1 MAGKAGE
8 AEKHTDEKR
17 VQPIEEALTAFTEI
31 DVYRGE
37 NHSLGNFQR
46 EIEKGIPFISF
57 VVKEKEG
64 AVFIKPHPLF
74 MADSFLKEQKMEGRE
89 ILYRA
94 DYMQGGRE
102 KFATGVLFAGERPE
116 TFLKLLKNNIVSG
129 NAKADI
135 MGIYSYLETH
145 LTLCGLERL
154 AEEETAFMG
163 KEEAGS
169 ADYREANRAYYKEV
183 LSYVEAGRRYLNRG
197 ASGIFLPPF
206 PERSVFMAGWY
217 REHGGSR

>member
-1 MAGKAGE
+1 ME
-8 AEKHTDEKR
+8 AR
-17 VQPIEEALTAFTEI
+17 PIEEALMAFAEI
-31 DVYRGE
+31 EISKTRNFFGE
-37 NHSLGNFQR
+37 K
-46 EIEKGIPFISF
+46 EKGIPFISF
-57 VVKEKEG
+57 VVKEGEG
-64 AVFIKPHPLF
+64 AVFIGPHPLF
-74 MADSFLKEQKMEGRE
+74 AADRLLKEQETEGRE

-102 KFATGVLFAGERPE
+102 KLAAGVLFAGEKTE
-116 TFLKLLKNNIVSG
+116 TFLGLLKNNISSG

-135 MGIYSYLETH
+135 MGICSYLETH

-169 ADYREANRAYYKEV
+169 AGYREANRAYYKEV

-206 PERSVFMAGWY
+206 PDRSVFMAGWY
-217 REHGGSR
+217 REHGGGR

>member
-1 MAGKAGE
+1 MTGKIGE
-8 AEKHTDEKR
+8 AEKYTGEKR
-17 VQPIEEALTAFTEI
+17 VRPIEEALMAFAGI
-31 DVYRGE
+31 DIYRGE
-37 NHSLGNFQR
+37 NRSLGNFQK

-57 VVKEKEG
+57 VLKEKEG

-74 MADSFLKEQKMEGRE
+74 AADSLLKEQKTEGRE

-94 DYMQGGRE
+94 DYIRGGRE
-102 KFATGVLFAGERPE
+102 KFTAGVLFAGERQE
-116 TFLKLLKNNIVSG
+116 TFLGLLKNNISSG

-135 MGIYSYLETH
+135 MGICSYLETH

-169 ADYREANRAYYKEV
+169 AGYREADRAYYKEV
-183 LSYVEAGRRYLNRG
+183 LSYVEAGRRYLNGG

>member
-1 MAGKAGE
+1 M
-8 AEKHTDEKR
+8 
-17 VQPIEEALTAFTEI
+17 
-31 DVYRGE
+31 
-37 NHSLGNFQR
+37 
-46 EIEKGIPFISF
+46 
-57 VVKEKEG
+57 VKEGEG
-64 AVFIKPHPLF
+64 AVFIGPHPLF
-74 MADSFLKEQKMEGRE
+74 TADSLLKEQKTEGRE

-102 KFATGVLFAGERPE
+102 KFTAGVLFAGERQE
-116 TFLKLLKNNIVSG
+116 TFLGLLKNNISSG

-135 MGIYSYLETH
+135 MGICSYLETH

-154 AEEETAFMG
+154 AEEEIAFMG

-169 ADYREANRAYYKEV
+169 AGYREANRAYYKEV